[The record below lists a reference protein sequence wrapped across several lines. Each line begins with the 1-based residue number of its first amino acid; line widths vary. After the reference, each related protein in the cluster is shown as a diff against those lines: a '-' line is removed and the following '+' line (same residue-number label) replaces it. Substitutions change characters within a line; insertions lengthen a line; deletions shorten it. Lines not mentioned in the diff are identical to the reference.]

1 MYLLM
6 KPSVI
11 EKPNLVSRVI
21 QATDCA
27 SDKARFQRAR
37 QALQTEAGCHHGN
50 LSCRY
55 PLMGGDLCCASCLED
70 ALGLG
75 HLVRCAVSDD
85 EELVRLERRLV
96 LHDAVFGNPNA
107 VQPGA

>member
-37 QALQTEAGCHHGN
+37 QALQTEA
-50 LSCRY
+50 
-55 PLMGGDLCCASCLED
+55 DVITAT
-70 ALGLG
+70 
-75 HLVRCAVSDD
+75 
-85 EELVRLERRLV
+85 
-96 LHDAVFGNPNA
+96 
-107 VQPGA
+107 